1 MGNVINLRQVRK
13 KKTRAEKREISAAS
27 TAVSG
32 VKKPEHTRAG
42 RLKDIADSTLDG
54 HKREDE
60 T

>member
-13 KKTRAEKREISAAS
+13 QKNRAEKREISATR

-32 VKKPEHTRAG
+32 VKKPERTRAG
-42 RLKDIADSTLDG
+42 RLNDIADRTLDG